1 MGKLKRLFSPK
12 LKYTGFFKQNDTMEE
27 EKVRIIEL
35 TTEQMFLFYSVAC
48 KNIFHLKIKHLKNC
62 ILK

>member
-1 MGKLKRLFSPK
+1 
-12 LKYTGFFKQNDTMEE
+12 MEE

-48 KNIFHLKIKHLKNC
+48 KNIFHLKIKHFLNC
-62 ILK
+62 ILKYLFDKIIENV